1 MKEGIR
7 ASNSATKMSALIA
20 EYASDYINLGE
31 TAEDRQSF
39 LNGACTAWNIANLPD
54 HLRDT
59 ALQQTA
65 QNYKEMNPGIADVES
80 YLHDMRILIQK
91 KLRMFPNIRKTI
103 VNAFIEPVNDTQYR
117 IRVVSTDHPDAIEKL
132 GLIPPKECC
141 LF

>member
-7 ASNSATKMSALIA
+7 ASNSATKMSALIV
-20 EYASDYINLGE
+20 EYASDYINLGD
-31 TAEDRQSF
+31 TAEERQSF

-54 HLRDT
+54 HLRNT

-65 QNYKEMNPGIADVES
+65 QDYKEMNPGIVDVES

-103 VNAFIEPVNDTQYR
+103 VSAFIEPINDTQYR
-117 IRVVSTDHPDAIEKL
+117 IRVVSTDHPKALRK
-132 GLIPPKECC
+132 KC
-141 LF
+141 

>member
-7 ASNSATKMSALIA
+7 ESDSAIKMSALIA

-31 TAEDRQSF
+31 TTEERQSF

-54 HLRDT
+54 HLRDA

-65 QNYKEMNPGIADVES
+65 QKYKEMNPGIADVES

-103 VNAFIEPVNDTQYR
+103 VNAFIDPVNDTQYR
-117 IRVVSTDHPDAIEKL
+117 ISVISADHPEALQK
-132 GLIPPKECC
+132 C
-141 LF
+141 